1 MRSKTLFTIPII
13 FAFAFTLSIS
23 VYSQKSTVVSGIVTT
38 YNSFPLNNVLIKSH
52 NTGVT
57 KQSDSLGHFTINCGK
72 NDILLFSASG
82 FDDKSV
88 RIRKSQDISINLVY
102 SNNQTSFNDAISD
115 NHISADDLQ
124 KGINRYG
131 LKGVKDYSRYTSIFQ
146 LINTE
151 ISNVKVVGT
160 SVLTKKV
167 QSFSLTSQVMYV
179 VDDIVIMDIS
189 TILPSEVKSIKYVD
203 GVGAAVYGSNG
214 ANGVIVITL
223 KR

>member
-13 FAFAFTLSIS
+13 FAFTLSIS
-23 VYSQKSTVVSGIVTT
+23 VCAQKSTVVSGIITT
-38 YNSFPLNNVLIKSH
+38 YNSFPLNKVLIKSF
-52 NTGVT
+52 NTGAT
-57 KQSDSLGHFTINCGK
+57 EQSDSLGHFSINCGK
-72 NDILLFSASG
+72 KDLLLFSASG

-88 RIRKSQDISINLVY
+88 RVRKSQNISINLVY
-102 SNNQTSFNDAISD
+102 SNKQTSFNDAISA

-131 LKGVKDYSRYTSIFQ
+131 LKGVKDYSKYTSIFE
-146 LINTE
+146 LINSE
-151 ISNVKVVGT
+151 IFNVKVVGT
-160 SVLTKKV
+160 SVLSKRI

-179 VDDIVIMDIS
+179 VDDIVVTDIS
-189 TILPSEVKSIKYVD
+189 TILPSEIKSIRYVD

>member
-1 MRSKTLFTIPII
+1 MRLKTLFIVPVI
-13 FAFAFTLSIS
+13 FAFTLSIS
-23 VYSQKSTVVSGIVTT
+23 VYAQKSTVVSGIVTT
-38 YNSFPLNNVLIKSH
+38 YNSFPLNKVLIKSF
-52 NTGVT
+52 NTGAT
-57 KQSDSLGHFTINCGK
+57 EQSDSLGHYSINCAK
-72 NDILLFSASG
+72 KDLLLFSASG

-88 RIRKSQDISINLVY
+88 RIRKSQNISINLVY
-102 SNNQTSFNDAISD
+102 SNKQTSFNDAISA

-131 LKGVKDYSRYTSIFQ
+131 LKGVKDYSRYTSIFE
-146 LINTE
+146 LINNKVV
-151 ISNVKVVGT
+151 NVKVVGT
-160 SVLTKKV
+160 SVYSKRV